1 MVSTRFGEGC
11 HPDEPKRILPLA
23 LTPRLAVVGLAMVR
37 YPVPVRER
45 NVGAAAFYAGS
56 LCPHGR
62 AWERCPMC
70 GSLAFRGR
78 SGECLQRSHGTRTGG
93 TGKYMPTYQSGLTSA
108 NRPSKAGQGMREQLG
123 EVPRQWVAR
132 RRRGWVRA
140 DHSNPSRPPSTR
152 MAVLARVPSGDLL
165 HHLPDRVT
173 RASVCAHL
181 SHDAPRVTGSR
192 RWVDPSPWC

>member
-1 MVSTRFGEGC
+1 MSRSGSY
-11 HPDEPKRILPLA
+11 PLA

-140 DHSNPSRPPSTR
+140 DHSNPSRPPSPR
-152 MAVLARVPSGDLL
+152 DF
-165 HHLPDRVT
+165 